1 MPSSG
6 YYPGAMRLTADHGE
20 IRRWVEQHGGCPA
33 LVPAHGGRDR
43 LDVAFDPADCDP
55 LSWEDFFERFERE
68 GLAFAY
74 VPEPNGEGIR
84 SAKLVS
90 R

>member
-1 MPSSG
+1 M
-6 YYPGAMRLTADHGE
+6 TADHGE
-20 IRRWVEQHGGCPA
+20 IRRWVEEHGGRPGRVEA
-33 LVPAHGGRDR
+33 GAGRDR
-43 LDVAFDPADCDP
+43 LTVAFEDADCDG

-68 GLAFAY
+68 GLAFVYSPDA
-74 VPEPNGEGIR
+74 NGEGVR